1 MPMAESSR
9 VPGSTQVTDG
19 SEQGSTL
26 YSVHSE
32 CSFGGSGSEQQRQP
46 QEVYAEENMKVVQP
60 ATPAASEQSSALA
73 YSPRFF
79 HWKAHSA
86 FICLTS

>member
-19 SEQGSTL
+19 SEQSSTL

-46 QEVYAEENMKVVQP
+46 QEGYAEENMKVVQP